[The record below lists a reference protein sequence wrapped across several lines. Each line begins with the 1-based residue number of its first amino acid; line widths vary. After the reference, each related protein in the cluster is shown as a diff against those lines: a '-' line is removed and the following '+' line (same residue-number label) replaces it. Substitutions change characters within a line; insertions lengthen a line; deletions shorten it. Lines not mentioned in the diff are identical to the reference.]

1 MHSQKIR
8 ERGGF
13 TLIEVAVVLG
23 VLGAVLLVAG
33 TMLTQTIEAYSK
45 VASQTDT
52 IKQARHCLEMI
63 SREIRESVNFDIQS
77 QAAGAPLATVTDAL
91 LLTSARLADNPATA
105 DPDNAFVVDASGFPV
120 PQSIILFYLNATP
133 EGITQLVKH
142 QLYYFE
148 DLNIYTPPFRLLNPS
163 PYVGANIVIL
173 DNNNL
178 PIAINRNTGAVG
190 AAASFS
196 RPRILMNG
204 STSFDMINDGINP
217 IEARITCQVTDQHG
231 RSVATRLR
239 TQIEPRNI

>member
-1 MHSQKIR
+1 MHSRKKR

-52 IKQARHCLEMI
+52 IKQARYCLEMI

-77 QAAGAPLATVTDAL
+77 QAAGAPLGTVIDAL

-105 DPDNAFVVDASGFPV
+105 DPDNAFVVDTSGFPV
-120 PQSIILFYLNATP
+120 PQSIILFYLNITP
-133 EGITQLVKH
+133 EGITQLVRH
-142 QLYYFE
+142 HLYYFE
-148 DLNIYTPPFRLLNPS
+148 DLSIYTPPFRLLSPT
-163 PYVGANIVIL
+163 PYVGASIVIL
-173 DNNNL
+173 DNNNI
-178 PIAINRNTGAVG
+178 PIGINRNTGAVG
-190 AAASFS
+190 AAAPFS
-196 RPRILMNG
+196 PPRILMNG

-231 RSVATRLR
+231 RSVVTRLR